1 MKKSDSNQLSLA
13 TAPILGQPPSLQYS
27 KNSENKA
34 PLIAHIIFRLGV
46 GGLENGLV
54 NLINQ
59 TPSHRYRH
67 CIICV
72 KDATDFRDRIHRS
85 DVEVFTLDKK
95 EGLDWMMFLKLY
107 RLLQE
112 IQPTIVHTRNLA
124 TIECQLPVFLSGV
137 RYRLHGEHG
146 WDVFDPQGENK
157 KYQWLRRVFK
167 PLVKHYIP
175 LSKELERYLR
185 YKIKVPENK
194 ITRICN
200 GVDTE
205 IFYPPKQGR
214 EIIPD
219 CPFTDKTHVIVGTVG
234 RMHGVKDQLTLVKAF
249 IHLIEQD
256 PSIKDRLRLILVGD
270 GPLRE
275 QAQEMLDMANL
286 GAFAWLSGERNDIP
300 QILRGMDLFVLPS
313 LAEGVSNTILEA
325 MATGLPVIATDVGGN
340 PDLISEGDTG
350 FLVPKADPIK
360 MAKAITRYLE
370 NSQLIEQH
378 GGNGLKRI
386 QNGFSLSSM
395 VNRYLT
401 VYDYVS
407 K

>member
-1 MKKSDSNQLSLA
+1 MENQSSR
-13 TAPILGQPPSLQYS
+13 QDF
-27 KNSENKA
+27 KNSENKGT
-34 PLIAHIIFRLGV
+34 LIAHIIFRLGV

-59 TPSHRYRH
+59 TPPYRYRH

-72 KDATDFRDRIHRS
+72 KDATDFRDRIHRP
-85 DVEVFTLDKK
+85 DVEVFSLGKK

-107 RLLQE
+107 RLLRK
-112 IQPTIVHTRNLA
+112 IRPAIVHTRNLA
-124 TIECQLPVFLSGV
+124 TIECQLLVFLSGV

-146 WDVFDPQGENK
+146 WDVFDPQGENI

-175 LSKELERYLR
+175 LSRELERYLR
-185 YKIKVPENK
+185 HKIKVPENR

-205 IFYPPKQGR
+205 IFFPPKQGR
-214 EIIPD
+214 EIIPG
-219 CPFTDKTHVIVGTVG
+219 CLFTSKTHIIVGTVG

-249 IHLIEQD
+249 IHLIE
-256 PSIKDRLRLILVGD
+256 KDSSLKNRLRLMLVGD

-275 QAQEMLDMANL
+275 QAQEMLDKANL
-286 GAFAWLSGERNDIP
+286 GAIAWLSGERNDIP

-325 MATGLPVIATDVGGN
+325 MATDLPVIATDVGGN
-340 PDLISEGDTG
+340 PDLVSEGDTG
-350 FLVPKADPIK
+350 FLVPKVDPIE
-360 MAKAITRYLE
+360 MAKAIGRYLE
-370 NSQLIEQH
+370 NSELMEQH
-378 GGNGLKRI
+378 GRNSLKRI
-386 QNGFSLSSM
+386 QDGFNLSSM
-395 VNRYLT
+395 VNHYLT
-401 VYDYVS
+401 VYDYVI